1 MGSSCSCRKRKVGKE
16 SQKGRKEKQAGRK
29 RTDVGKSKLERG
41 RMVRELEE
49 VEKRQKGQS
58 EAGRR
63 RWVRRENREEEELG
77 TTRKI

>member
-1 MGSSCSCRKRKVGKE
+1 MQKKGSWERE
-16 SQKGRKEKQAGRK
+16 SEGNEREAAGRK
-29 RTDVGKSKLERG
+29 RTDVVKNKLERG

-58 EAGRR
+58 EAGKR
-63 RWVRRENREEEELG
+63 RWVRRENGEEEELG